1 MSTHSIVVTTQIITF
16 KHIIDDI
23 ILLLLLS
30 NTDRLQHVQKLWQSL
45 YYFYQIQTAFNKL
58 KKIMSELVLLL
69 THSDRLQQVENYAR
83 CYSWTLKWAK
93 LFTGFINQYLIDQS
107 AALNVSTEP
116 LKTLSTFCLTYCNII
131 INCRSQYWV
140 INW

>member
-1 MSTHSIVVTTQIITF
+1 
-16 KHIIDDI
+16 
-23 ILLLLLS
+23 
-30 NTDRLQHVQKLWQSL
+30 
-45 YYFYQIQTAFNKL
+45 
-58 KKIMSELVLLL
+58 
-69 THSDRLQQVENYAR
+69 
-83 CYSWTLKWAK
+83 LKWAK